1 MADGKEK
8 QNKKKNKKTKQ
19 NEGLGKSES
28 LRTIKT

>member
-8 QNKKKNKKTKQ
+8 QTKKKTKNKKQ